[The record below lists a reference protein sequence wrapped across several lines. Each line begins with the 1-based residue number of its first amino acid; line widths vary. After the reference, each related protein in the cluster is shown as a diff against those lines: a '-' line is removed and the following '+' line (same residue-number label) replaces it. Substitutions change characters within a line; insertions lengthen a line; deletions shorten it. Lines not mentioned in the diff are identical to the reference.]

1 MSDSVVH
8 FRIEPLGD
16 HEYLVAIS
24 SGTQTAEPQVRAS
37 PGIMRELGAGEDAEQ
52 RVVHETTAFLL
63 DHQPLFDLPPMIDL
77 EDVAA
82 AYDDYL
88 DELRQR
94 LSR

>member
-1 MSDSVVH
+1 MSDSAVN

-24 SGTQTAEPQVRAS
+24 SGTETAEPQFRAS
-37 PGIMRELGAGEDAEQ
+37 PGIMGVLGAGDDDEQ
-52 RVVHETTAFLL
+52 RVVQETAAFLL
-63 DHQPLFDLPPMIDL
+63 AHQPLFDLPPMIDL

-88 DELRQR
+88 DVVRKR
-94 LSR
+94 LDG